1 MKIAIK
7 NLSVN
12 LKDEGDM
19 VVHALSKGP
28 WESHTLENWVSMLTP
43 ESIVYDIGAYTGIY
57 SLFAR
62 AAGATAYAFEP
73 IPVIYGRLVT
83 NHTLNGYNTDDCWNI
98 GISDS
103 EKKIP
108 INITNGILLPSGS
121 SFEKHPSRDTVKTI
135 MVDVMSLDD
144 ISGYAPMASLIK
156 IDAERHEEIIL
167 KYGRTTV
174 KTGATFFIEIL
185 SADSFN
191 NIKDLLSGYSCI
203 FSDDSEFMNSET
215 ENFIKPGNYIF
226 TPNESL
232 IQTHYK

>member
-83 NHTLNGYNTDDCWNI
+83 NHTL
-98 GISDS
+98 
-103 EKKIP
+103 
-108 INITNGILLPSGS
+108 
-121 SFEKHPSRDTVKTI
+121 KHCE
-135 MVDVMSLDD
+135 
-144 ISGYAPMASLIK
+144 Y
-156 IDAERHEEIIL
+156 
-167 KYGRTTV
+167 
-174 KTGATFFIEIL
+174 
-185 SADSFN
+185 
-191 NIKDLLSGYSCI
+191 
-203 FSDDSEFMNSET
+203 
-215 ENFIKPGNYIF
+215 
-226 TPNESL
+226 
-232 IQTHYK
+232 